1 MPPPDTAPAVQTGP
15 NGPAWGGWR
24 VGVRGTHP
32 SVASSTSCLIP
43 LPSNTASCEAPA
55 SNTAL
60 KPKVASCLAWGQ
72 LTWGQRRLRGCRS
85 TPEPRRE
92 LALTCTAPS
101 PRLCTTCWSPRRV
114 SVQVSGRT
122 LMWGVDG
129 DTEVSLHG
137 DPEQPCCD
145 LASRRKVPAASLP
158 SPFVSPYLNT
168 TLRRVSLPSTG
179 RSRSSPGLLWGT
191 EGSRVVGAPR
201 LGGSARGHPGG
212 LG

>member
-85 TPEPRRE
+85 TPEPRRGAGTYVHGAVTE
-92 LALTCTAPS
+92 AVHNLLVTS
-101 PRLCTTCWSPRRV
+101 PRLRAGQWPDPNVGC
-114 SVQVSGRT
+114 G
-122 LMWGVDG
+122 WGHRGV
-129 DTEVSLHG
+129 
-137 DPEQPCCD
+137 
-145 LASRRKVPAASLP
+145 AAWGP
-158 SPFVSPYLNT
+158 WAA
-168 TLRRVSLPSTG
+168 
-179 RSRSSPGLLWGT
+179 LL
-191 EGSRVVGAPR
+191 
-201 LGGSARGHPGG
+201 
-212 LG
+212 